1 MSRVTQASP
10 RTPPARG
17 DAATRV
23 RPQAGRSQS
32 SATRRN
38 WLFLAPLAAVN
49 LLVVAGP
56 AVATVY
62 YSLTE
67 WNGLSAP
74 TFIGFANYVEL
85 VQDTRFLNAV
95 GHNLYYAAFMLIVPI
110 TMALFGAFMLS
121 SVRRFRLL
129 FRTLYFVPYIVLS
142 VVNASIWKYLLSP
155 ETGIAA
161 GLNQVGIH
169 WLDDVYFLGDT
180 DLALTSVAFVD
191 NWHWWGFLVV
201 LFLAA
206 MQDVDKTLYESVRL
220 DGASRFQEFWHVTF
234 PSIRPT
240 FVFVVVL
247 TIIWSFL
254 AFDYAY
260 VLTRGGPADASML
273 VSILLN
279 ANAFSYQRAGY
290 ASAMGVAMTSFTV
303 VVLSVYT
310 WLRKRGWEI

>member
-1 MSRVTQASP
+1 MTAQTVAPPSAPKGGSRR
-10 RTPPARG
+10 RTPKK
-17 DAATRV
+17 
-23 RPQAGRSQS
+23 
-32 SATRRN
+32 N
-38 WLFLAPLAAVN
+38 WLFLLPLAAVN
-49 LLVVAGP
+49 LAVVFGP
-56 AVATVY
+56 AMATLY
-62 YSLTE
+62 YSLTD
-67 WNGLSAP
+67 WTGFTPP
-74 TFIGFANYVEL
+74 TFIGFSNYVEL
-85 VQDTRFLNAV
+85 AHDTRFLGAV
-95 GHNLYYAAFMLIVPI
+95 GHNLYYAVFMLVVPI
-110 TMALFGAFMLS
+110 ALALTGSFMLS
-121 SVRRFRLL
+121 QVTRFRLL

-155 ETGIAA
+155 ETGISA

-169 WLDDVYFLGDT
+169 WLDDVYFLGSKE
-180 DLALTSVAFVD
+180 LALTTVAFVD

-206 MQDVDKTLYESVRL
+206 MQDVDRSLYESARL
-220 DGASRFQEFWHVTF
+220 DGANRRQEFWHVTL
-234 PSIRPT
+234 PGIRPT
-240 FVFVVVL
+240 FVFIVVL

-279 ANAFSYQRAGY
+279 NNAFAFQRAGY

-303 VVLSVYT
+303 VVLGAYT

>member
-1 MSRVTQASP
+1 
-10 RTPPARG
+10 
-17 DAATRV
+17 
-23 RPQAGRSQS
+23 
-32 SATRRN
+32 
-38 WLFLAPLAAVN
+38 LAAVN